1 MPVLR
6 QLSRLSRLGTRALA
20 GPQRIGL
27 GSLRE
32 AVGVLPLQLE
42 HALGVVEQRLAR
54 SMEERL
60 LAGRVQVPKLT
71 RLTDADRGRTSPP

>member
-6 QLSRLSRLGTRALA
+6 SLGRLSRLGTRALA
-20 GPQRIGL
+20 SPQRVGL

-54 SMEERL
+54 TMEERL

-71 RLTDADRGRTSPP
+71 L